1 MRLCL
6 VMPGFSAS
14 EDDWC
19 IPSLHHLVRRLAAE
33 HEVLVIA
40 LRHPARQ
47 TEYGFFGARVRP
59 LGAGTRT
66 GLSRLVM
73 LANARAELRRAH
85 RRAPFDVIHGLW
97 ADEAGFVAA
106 AAGRALGVRSVVSV
120 MGGELVGFP
129 DIGYGTQL
137 GRTGRWLVGRS
148 LRAATVTTVGSRSV
162 EAPARSLRRGGRLAW
177 APLGVDTSL
186 FMTDGDVAPLAGEP
200 CLLQVASL
208 TPVKGQRLLLEA
220 FTTVSRSLPRA
231 HLHVIGEG
239 PERDRLERAIRELAL
254 GGKVSLHGVFP
265 HHALP
270 PYYRAADLH
279 LVSSRFESQSM
290 ATLEAA
296 ACGTATVGT
305 AVGILPESGLPTA
318 PPADAAGLAAAVLR
332 VLESPDGARRLGESA
347 CAWVHDELTLERC
360 VARLVRL
367 YSSPSAELP
376 GRGAL
381 GPADPR

>member
-1 MRLCL
+1 MKLCL
-6 VMPGFSAS
+6 VVPGFSAS

-19 IPSLHHLVRRLAAE
+19 IPSLHHLVRRLAAD
-33 HEVLVIA
+33 HEVLVVA

-66 GLSRLVM
+66 GLSRLTM
-73 LANARAELRRAH
+73 IARARSELRRAH

-97 ADEAGFVAA
+97 VDEAGFVAA
-106 AAGRALGVRSVVSV
+106 AAGRTLGLRSVVSV
-120 MGGELVGFP
+120 MGGELVGLP

-137 GRTGRWLVGRS
+137 GRTGRWLVRRS
-148 LRAATVTTVGSRSV
+148 LRAATVATVG
-162 EAPARSLRRGGRLAW
+162 ARSLEPPVRELRRGGPLAW

-186 FMTDGDVAPLAGEP
+186 FTAEGAAAPLAGEP

-208 TPVKGQRLLLEA
+208 TPVKGQRLLLKA
-220 FTTVSRSLPRA
+220 FATVSQSLPRA
-231 HLHVIGEG
+231 HLHLVGDG
-239 PERDRLERAIRELAL
+239 PERVPLERAIREHELDR
-254 GGKVSLHGVFP
+254 KVSLHGAVP
-265 HHALP
+265 HHELP

-279 LVSSRFESQSM
+279 VVSSRFESQSM

-318 PPADAAGLAAAVLR
+318 PPGDAAALAAAAVG
-332 VLESPDGARRLGESA
+332 VLESTDGARRLGETA
-347 CAWVHDELTLERC
+347 RAWVHDSLSLERC
-360 VARLVRL
+360 VSRLLDL
-367 YSSPSAELP
+367 YSSPPSDIVGEE
-376 GRGAL
+376 R
-381 GPADPR
+381 RR

>member
-1 MRLCL
+1 VRLCL
-6 VMPGFSAS
+6 VVPGFSAS

-19 IPSLHHLVRRLAAE
+19 IPSLHHLVRRLATE

-66 GLSRLVM
+66 GLSRLT
-73 LANARAELRRAH
+73 LIARARAELRRAH
-85 RRAPFDVIHGLW
+85 RRAPLDAIHGLW

-120 MGGELVGFP
+120 MGGELVGLP

-137 GRTGRWLVGRS
+137 GRTGRWLVRRS
-148 LRAATVTTVGSRSV
+148 LRMAAVATVGSTSL
-162 EAPARSLRRGGRLAW
+162 EARARELRRGGPLVR

-186 FMTDGDVAPLAGEP
+186 FTTSGDAAPLAGEP

-220 FTTVSRSLPRA
+220 FATVAQRLPRA
-231 HLHVIGEG
+231 HLHLVGDG
-239 PERDRLERAIRELAL
+239 LERGRLEEAVRELAL
-254 GGKVSLHGVFP
+254 DGRVTLHGAVP
-265 HHALP
+265 HHQLP

-279 LVSSRFESQSM
+279 LVCSRFESQSM

-305 AVGILPESGLPTA
+305 AVGILPEMGMPTA
-318 PPADAAGLAAAVLR
+318 PSGTAAELAALVLAA
-332 VLESPDGARRLGESA
+332 LEKPDEARRLGVMA
-347 CAWVHDELTLERC
+347 RAWVHDDLTLERC
-360 VARLVRL
+360 VARLLGL
-367 YSSPSAELP
+367 YSSPP
-376 GRGAL
+376 GD
-381 GPADPR
+381 PAGEERRL